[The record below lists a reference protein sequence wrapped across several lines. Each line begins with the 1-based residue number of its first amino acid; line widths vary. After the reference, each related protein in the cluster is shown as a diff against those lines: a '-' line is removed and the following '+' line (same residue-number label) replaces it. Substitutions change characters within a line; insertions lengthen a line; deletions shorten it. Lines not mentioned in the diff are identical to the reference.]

1 MESNSV
7 FFSENGLTS
16 TSANHVANL
25 AKEYVQNIEKDLS
38 NTSFI
43 TTSVTLI
50 DCNSKVTTS
59 IGKDATFLELVETK
73 LNKISEAKSLIA
85 WLREAL
91 KAKENL
97 QAELTRLSLEDWV
110 KMEKNETIPEVH
122 PMRGRYMTID
132 NYYASL
138 NIKDRNRYYMLETKA
153 AVYGK
158 YIHPSGAFSKA
169 REELT
174 DKLNRPH
181 EVKEDGRDTIIYN
194 YKPSVEQSKVEDLF
208 FKLQK
213 DYRQV
218 QAELNGMKH
227 ECELALTANRISID
241 NKFKEELEKYNQV
254 ITNYTA
260 EYDVWTK
267 KKSQEYASLKIA
279 IPDNLKSIYNEVNSL

>member
-1 MESNSV
+1 MESNNV

-43 TTSVTLI
+43 NISVSII
-50 DCNSKVTTS
+50 DSNNDVTIS
-59 IGKDATFLELVETK
+59 IGKDATFLELIENK
-73 LNKISEAKSLIA
+73 LNKISAAKSLIA

-91 KAKENL
+91 KAKEKL
-97 QAELTRLSLEDWV
+97 QQELNQLSLYDWI
-110 KMEKNETIPEVH
+110 KTEKNETVPVYPE
-122 PMRGRYMTID
+122 RDDYMTED
-132 NYYASL
+132 DYYASL
-138 NIKDRNRYYMLETKA
+138 NIKDRNRYYMLETQA
-153 AVYGK
+153 AIYGK

-169 REELT
+169 REELS
-174 DKLNRPH
+174 DKLNKPH

-194 YKPSVEQSKVEDLF
+194 YNPSVEQSKVEDLF

-218 QAELNGMKH
+218 QAQLNGMKH
-227 ECELALTANRISID
+227 ECELALSENRISID
-241 NKFKEELEKYNQV
+241 NAYKEELEKYNQTINKYNV
-254 ITNYTA
+254 
-260 EYDVWTK
+260 EYNLWTK

>member
-1 MESNSV
+1 MF

-43 TTSVTLI
+43 NISVSII
-50 DCNSKVTTS
+50 DSNNDVTIS
-59 IGKDATFLELVETK
+59 IGKDATFLELIENK
-73 LNKISEAKSLIA
+73 LNKISAAKSLIA

-91 KAKENL
+91 KAKEKL
-97 QAELTRLSLEDWV
+97 QQELNQLSLYDWI
-110 KMEKNETIPEVH
+110 KTEKNETVPVYPE
-122 PMRGRYMTID
+122 RDDYMTED
-132 NYYASL
+132 DYYASL
-138 NIKDRNRYYMLETKA
+138 NIKDRNRYYMLETQA
-153 AVYGK
+153 AIYGK

-169 REELT
+169 REELS
-174 DKLNRPH
+174 DKLNKPH

-194 YKPSVEQSKVEDLF
+194 YNPSVEQSKVEDLF

-218 QAELNGMKH
+218 QAQLNGMKH
-227 ECELALTANRISID
+227 ECELALSENRISID
-241 NKFKEELEKYNQV
+241 NAYKEELEKYNQTINKYNV
-254 ITNYTA
+254 
-260 EYDVWTK
+260 EYNLWTK

>member
-1 MESNSV
+1 MESNNV
-7 FFSENGLTS
+7 FFTENGLTS

-43 TTSVTLI
+43 NTSVSII
-50 DCNSKVTTS
+50 DSNNDVTIS
-59 IGKDATFLELVETK
+59 IGKDATFLELIENK
-73 LNKISEAKSLIA
+73 LNKISAAKSLIA

-91 KAKENL
+91 KAKEKL
-97 QAELTRLSLEDWV
+97 QQELNQLSLYDWI
-110 KMEKNETIPEVH
+110 KTEKNETVPVYPE
-122 PMRGRYMTID
+122 RDDYITED
-132 NYYASL
+132 DYYASL
-138 NIKDRNRYYMLETKA
+138 NIKDRNRYYMLETQA

-169 REELT
+169 REELS
-174 DKLNRPH
+174 DKLNKPH

-194 YKPSVEQSKVEDLF
+194 YNPSVEQSKVEDLF

-218 QAELNGMKH
+218 QAQLNGMKH
-227 ECELALTANRISID
+227 ECELALSENRISID
-241 NKFKEELEKYNQV
+241 NAYKEELEKYNQTINKYNV
-254 ITNYTA
+254 
-260 EYDVWTK
+260 EYNLWTK

>member
-1 MESNSV
+1 MESNNV
-7 FFSENGLTS
+7 FFTENGLTS

-43 TTSVTLI
+43 NTSVSII
-50 DCNSKVTTS
+50 DSNNDVTIS
-59 IGKDATFLELVETK
+59 IGKDATFLELIENK
-73 LNKISEAKSLIA
+73 LNKISAAKSLIA

-91 KAKENL
+91 KAKEKL
-97 QAELTRLSLEDWV
+97 QQELNQLSLYDWI
-110 KMEKNETIPEVH
+110 KTEKNETVPVYPE
-122 PMRGRYMTID
+122 RYDYMTED
-132 NYYASL
+132 DYYASL
-138 NIKDRNRYYMLETKA
+138 NIKDRNRYYMLETQA

-169 REELT
+169 REELS
-174 DKLNRPH
+174 DKLNKPH

-194 YKPSVEQSKVEDLF
+194 YNPSVEQSKVEDLF

-218 QAELNGMKH
+218 QAQLNGMKH
-227 ECELALTANRISID
+227 ECELALSENRISID
-241 NKFKEELEKYNQV
+241 NAYKEELEKYNQTINKYNV
-254 ITNYTA
+254 
-260 EYDVWTK
+260 EYNLWTK

>member
-1 MESNSV
+1 MESNNV

-43 TTSVTLI
+43 NTSVSII
-50 DCNSKVTTS
+50 DSNNDVTIS
-59 IGKDATFLELVETK
+59 IGKDATFLELIENK
-73 LNKISEAKSLIA
+73 LNKISAAKSLIA

-91 KAKENL
+91 KAKEKL
-97 QAELTRLSLEDWV
+97 QQELNQLSLYDWI
-110 KMEKNETIPEVH
+110 KTEKNETVPVYPE
-122 PMRGRYMTID
+122 RDDYMTED
-132 NYYASL
+132 DYYASL
-138 NIKDRNRYYMLETKA
+138 NIKDRNRYYMLETQA

-169 REELT
+169 REELS
-174 DKLNRPH
+174 DKLNKPH

-194 YKPSVEQSKVEDLF
+194 YNPSVEQSKVEDLF

-218 QAELNGMKH
+218 QAQLNGMKH
-227 ECELALTANRISID
+227 ECELALSENRISID
-241 NKFKEELEKYNQV
+241 NAYKEELEKYNQTINKYNV
-254 ITNYTA
+254 
-260 EYDVWTK
+260 EYNLWTK
-267 KKSQEYASLKIA
+267 MKSQEYASLKIA

>member
-25 AKEYVQNIEKDLS
+25 AKEYVQNLEKDLD

-43 TTSVTLI
+43 NTSVTLI
-50 DCNSKVTTS
+50 DSNNNVTTS
-59 IGKDATFLELVETK
+59 IGKDDTFLELVETK

-85 WLREAL
+85 WLREAI

-97 QAELTRLSLEDWV
+97 QTVLKKLSISEWV
-110 KMEKNETIPEVH
+110 KLEKNETLPEY
-122 PMRGRYMTID
+122 PERGNYMTED
-132 NYYASL
+132 DYYASL
-138 NIKDRNRYYMLETKA
+138 NIKDRNRYYMLETQA

-174 DKLNRPH
+174 DKLNKPH

-194 YKPSVEQSKVEDLF
+194 YNPSVEQSKVEDLF

-218 QAELNGMKH
+218 QAQLNGMKH
-227 ECELALTANRISID
+227 ECELALSENHISMD
-241 NKFKEELEKYNQV
+241 NVYKEKLNKYSQV
-254 ITNYTA
+254 INAYTA
-260 EYDVWTK
+260 EYNVWTK

>member
-1 MESNSV
+1 MESNNV
-7 FFSENGLTS
+7 FFTENGLTS

-43 TTSVTLI
+43 NTSVSII
-50 DCNSKVTTS
+50 DSNNDVTIS
-59 IGKDATFLELVETK
+59 IGKDATFLELIENK
-73 LNKISEAKSLIA
+73 LNKISAAKSLIA

-91 KAKENL
+91 KAKEKL
-97 QAELTRLSLEDWV
+97 QQELNQLSLYDWI
-110 KMEKNETIPEVH
+110 KTEKNETVPVYPE
-122 PMRGRYMTID
+122 RDDYMTED
-132 NYYASL
+132 DYYASL
-138 NIKDRNRYYMLETKA
+138 NIKDRNRYYMLETQA

-169 REELT
+169 REELS
-174 DKLNRPH
+174 DKLNKPH

-194 YKPSVEQSKVEDLF
+194 YNPSVEQSKVEDLF

-218 QAELNGMKH
+218 QAQLNGMKH
-227 ECELALTANRISID
+227 ECELALSENRISID
-241 NKFKEELEKYNQV
+241 NAYKEELEKYNQTINKYNV
-254 ITNYTA
+254 
-260 EYDVWTK
+260 EYNLWTK

>member
-7 FFSENGLTS
+7 FFSDNGLTS

-25 AKEYVQNIEKDLS
+25 AKEYIQNIEKDLN
-38 NTSFI
+38 NTSFVN
-43 TTSVTLI
+43 TSVTLI
-50 DCNSKVTTS
+50 DSNNNVKIS

-73 LNKISEAKSLIA
+73 LNKISDAKSLIA

-97 QAELTRLSLEDWV
+97 QAELNRLSLADWV
-110 KMEKNETIPEVH
+110 KMEKNETLPEY
-122 PMRGRYMTID
+122 PERDNYMTED
-132 NYYASL
+132 DYYASL
-138 NIKDRNRYYMLETKA
+138 NIKDRNRYYMLETQA

-169 REELT
+169 REELS

-194 YKPSVEQSKVEDLF
+194 YNPSVEQSKVEDLF

-213 DYRQV
+213 DHRQV
-218 QAELNGMKH
+218 QAQLNGMKH
-227 ECELALTANRISID
+227 ECELALSANRISID
-241 NKFKEELEKYNQV
+241 NKYKEELEKYSQV
-254 ITNYTA
+254 QTKYMSEFNLWI
-260 EYDVWTK
+260 K
-267 KKSQEYASLKIA
+267 KKAQEYASLKIA

>member
-1 MESNSV
+1 MESNNV

-43 TTSVTLI
+43 NTSVSII
-50 DCNSKVTTS
+50 DSNNDVTIS
-59 IGKDATFLELVETK
+59 IGKDATFLELIENK
-73 LNKISEAKSLIA
+73 LNKISAAKSLIA

-91 KAKENL
+91 KAKEKL
-97 QAELTRLSLEDWV
+97 QQELNQLSHYDWINT
-110 KMEKNETIPEVH
+110 EKNETVPVYPE
-122 PMRGRYMTID
+122 RDDYMTED
-132 NYYASL
+132 DYYASL
-138 NIKDRNRYYMLETKA
+138 NIKDRNRYYMLETQA

-169 REELT
+169 REELS
-174 DKLNRPH
+174 DKLNKPH

-194 YKPSVEQSKVEDLF
+194 YNPSVEQSKVEDLF

-218 QAELNGMKH
+218 QAQLNGMRH
-227 ECELALTANRISID
+227 ECELALSENRISID
-241 NKFKEELEKYNQV
+241 NAYKEELEKYNQTINKYNV
-254 ITNYTA
+254 
-260 EYDVWTK
+260 EYNLWTK

>member
-7 FFSENGLTS
+7 FFSDNGLTS

-25 AKEYVQNIEKDLS
+25 AKEYVQNIEKDLN
-38 NTSFI
+38 NTSFVN
-43 TTSVTLI
+43 TSVTLI
-50 DCNSKVTTS
+50 DSNNNVKIS
-59 IGKDATFLELVETK
+59 IGKDATFLELIETK

-91 KAKENL
+91 KAKENI
-97 QAELTRLSLEDWV
+97 QAELNRLSLVDWV
-110 KMEKNETIPEVH
+110 KMEKNETLPEYPERDH
-122 PMRGRYMTID
+122 YMMED
-132 NYYASL
+132 DYYASL
-138 NIKDRNRYYMLETKA
+138 NIKDRNRYYMLETQA

-169 REELT
+169 REELS
-174 DKLNRPH
+174 DRLNKPH
-181 EVKEDGRDTIIYN
+181 DVKEEGRDTIIYN
-194 YKPSVEQSKVEDLF
+194 YNPSVEQSKVEDLF

-218 QAELNGMKH
+218 QAQLNGMKH
-227 ECELALTANRISID
+227 ECELALSENRISMD
-241 NKFKEELEKYNQV
+241 NAYKEKLNKYSQV
-254 ITNYTA
+254 INAYTA
-260 EYDVWTK
+260 EYNVWTK

>member
-7 FFSENGLTS
+7 FFSVNGLTS

-25 AKEYVQNIEKDLS
+25 AKEYVQNLEKDLD

-43 TTSVTLI
+43 NTSVTLI
-50 DCNSKVTTS
+50 DSNNNVTTS
-59 IGKDATFLELVETK
+59 IGKDDTFLELVETK

-91 KAKENL
+91 KAKEKL
-97 QAELTRLSLEDWV
+97 QAELNKLTTSEWV
-110 KMEKNETIPEVH
+110 KMEKNEVYPTFPE
-122 PMRGRYMTID
+122 RDNYMTPD
-132 NYYASL
+132 DYYASL
-138 NIKDRNRYYMLETKA
+138 NIKERNRYYMLETQA

-158 YIHPSGAFSKA
+158 YIHPSGAFAKA
-169 REELT
+169 REELS

-194 YKPSVEQSKVEDLF
+194 YNPSVEQSKVEDLF

-218 QAELNGMKH
+218 QAQLNGMKH
-227 ECELALTANRISID
+227 ECELTLSENRISID
-241 NKFKEELEKYNQV
+241 NKYKEELAKYNQA
-254 ITNYTA
+254 ITNYNA
-260 EYDVWTK
+260 EYNIWMK

>member
-7 FFSENGLTS
+7 FFSDNGLTS

-25 AKEYVQNIEKDLS
+25 AKEYVQNIEKDLN
-38 NTSFI
+38 NTSFVN
-43 TTSVTLI
+43 TSVTLI
-50 DCNSKVTTS
+50 DSNNNVKIS

-73 LNKISEAKSLIA
+73 LNKISDAKSLIA

-97 QAELTRLSLEDWV
+97 QAELNRLSLADWV
-110 KMEKNETIPEVH
+110 KMEKNETLPEY
-122 PMRGRYMTID
+122 PERDNYMTED
-132 NYYASL
+132 DYYASL
-138 NIKDRNRYYMLETKA
+138 NIKDRNRYYMLETQA

-169 REELT
+169 REELS

-194 YKPSVEQSKVEDLF
+194 YNPSVEQSKVEDLF

-213 DYRQV
+213 DHRLV
-218 QAELNGMKH
+218 QAQLNGMKH
-227 ECELALTANRISID
+227 ECELALSANRISID
-241 NKFKEELEKYNQV
+241 NKYKEELEKYSQV
-254 ITNYTA
+254 QTKYMSEFNLWI
-260 EYDVWTK
+260 K
-267 KKSQEYASLKIA
+267 KKAQEYASLKIA

>member
-25 AKEYVQNIEKDLS
+25 AKEYVQNIEKDLN
-38 NTSFI
+38 NTSFVN
-43 TTSVTLI
+43 TSVTLI
-50 DCNSKVTTS
+50 DSNNNVKIS

-73 LNKISEAKSLIA
+73 LNKISDAKSLIA

-97 QAELTRLSLEDWV
+97 QAELNRLSLADWV
-110 KMEKNETIPEVH
+110 KMEKNETLPEY
-122 PMRGRYMTID
+122 PERDNYMTED
-132 NYYASL
+132 DYYASL
-138 NIKDRNRYYMLETKA
+138 NIKDRNRYYMLETQA

-169 REELT
+169 REELS

-194 YKPSVEQSKVEDLF
+194 YNPSVEQSKVEDLF

-213 DYRQV
+213 DHRQV
-218 QAELNGMKH
+218 QAQLNGMKH
-227 ECELALTANRISID
+227 ECELALSANRISID
-241 NKFKEELEKYNQV
+241 NKYKEELEKYSQV
-254 ITNYTA
+254 QTKYMSEFNLWI
-260 EYDVWTK
+260 K
-267 KKSQEYASLKIA
+267 KKAQEYASLKIA

>member
-7 FFSENGLTS
+7 FFSDNGLTS

-25 AKEYVQNIEKDLS
+25 AKEYVQNIEKDLN
-38 NTSFI
+38 NTSFVN
-43 TTSVTLI
+43 TSVTLI
-50 DCNSKVTTS
+50 DSNNNVKIS

-73 LNKISEAKSLIA
+73 LNKISDAKSLIA

-97 QAELTRLSLEDWV
+97 QAELNRLSLADWV
-110 KMEKNETIPEVH
+110 KMEKNETLPEYPERDV
-122 PMRGRYMTID
+122 YMTQD
-132 NYYASL
+132 DYYASL
-138 NIKDRNRYYMLETKA
+138 NIKDRNRYYMLETQA

-169 REELT
+169 REELS
-174 DKLNRPH
+174 DKLNKPH

-194 YKPSVEQSKVEDLF
+194 YNPSVEQSKVEDLF

-213 DYRQV
+213 DHRQV
-218 QAELNGMKH
+218 QAQLNGMKH
-227 ECELALTANRISID
+227 ECELALSANRISID
-241 NKFKEELEKYNQV
+241 NKYKEELEKYTQV
-254 ITNYTA
+254 QTKYMSEFNLWI
-260 EYDVWTK
+260 K
-267 KKSQEYASLKIA
+267 KKAQEYASLKIA

>member
-1 MESNSV
+1 MKSNSV

-43 TTSVTLI
+43 NTSVTLI
-50 DCNSKVTTS
+50 DSNNNVTTS
-59 IGKDATFLELVETK
+59 IGKDATFLEFVETK

-97 QAELTRLSLEDWV
+97 QAELNKLTTSEWV
-110 KMEKNETIPEVH
+110 KMEKNEVYPTFPE
-122 PMRGRYMTID
+122 RDNYMTQD
-132 NYYASL
+132 DYYASL
-138 NIKDRNRYYMLETKA
+138 NIKDRNRYYMLETQA

-169 REELT
+169 REELS
-174 DKLNRPH
+174 DKLNKPH

-194 YKPSVEQSKVEDLF
+194 YNPSVEQSKVEDLF

-218 QAELNGMKH
+218 QAQLNGMKH
-227 ECELALTANRISID
+227 ECELALSESCISID
-241 NKFKEELEKYNQV
+241 NKFKEEFEKYNQT
-254 ITNYTA
+254 IINYNA
-260 EYDVWTK
+260 EYNLWVK

>member
-1 MESNSV
+1 MESNNV

-43 TTSVTLI
+43 NTSVSII
-50 DCNSKVTTS
+50 DSNNDVTIS
-59 IGKDATFLELVETK
+59 IGKDATFLELIENK
-73 LNKISEAKSLIA
+73 LNKISAAKSLIA

-91 KAKENL
+91 KAKEKL
-97 QAELTRLSLEDWV
+97 QQELNQLSLYDWI
-110 KMEKNETIPEVH
+110 KTEKNETVPVH
-122 PMRGRYMTID
+122 PERDDYMTED
-132 NYYASL
+132 DYYASL
-138 NIKDRNRYYMLETKA
+138 NIKDRNRYYMLETQA

-169 REELT
+169 REELS
-174 DKLNRPH
+174 DKLNKPH

-194 YKPSVEQSKVEDLF
+194 YNPSVEQSKVEDLF

-218 QAELNGMKH
+218 QAQLNGMKH
-227 ECELALTANRISID
+227 ECELALTENRISID
-241 NKFKEELEKYNQV
+241 NAYKEELEKYNQNINKYNV
-254 ITNYTA
+254 
-260 EYDVWTK
+260 EYNLWTK

>member
-1 MESNSV
+1 
-7 FFSENGLTS
+7 LTS

-43 TTSVTLI
+43 NTSVSII
-50 DCNSKVTTS
+50 DSNNDVTIS
-59 IGKDATFLELVETK
+59 IGKDATFLELIENK
-73 LNKISEAKSLIA
+73 LNKISVAKSLIA

-91 KAKENL
+91 KAKEKL
-97 QAELTRLSLEDWV
+97 QQELNQLSLYDWI
-110 KMEKNETIPEVH
+110 KTEKNETVPVYPE
-122 PMRGRYMTID
+122 RDDYMTED
-132 NYYASL
+132 DYYASL
-138 NIKDRNRYYMLETKA
+138 NIKDRNRYYMLETQA

-169 REELT
+169 REELS
-174 DKLNRPH
+174 DKLNKPH

-194 YKPSVEQSKVEDLF
+194 YNPSVEQSKVEDLF

-218 QAELNGMKH
+218 QAQLNGMKH
-227 ECELALTANRISID
+227 ECELALSENRISID
-241 NKFKEELEKYNQV
+241 NAYKEELEKYNQTINKYNV
-254 ITNYTA
+254 
-260 EYDVWTK
+260 EYNLWTK

>member
-7 FFSENGLTS
+7 FFSDNGLTS

-43 TTSVTLI
+43 NTSVTLI
-50 DCNSKVTTS
+50 DSNNNVTTS
-59 IGKDATFLELVETK
+59 IGKDAKFLEFVETK

-97 QAELTRLSLEDWV
+97 QAELNRISLADWV
-110 KMEKNETIPEVH
+110 KMEKNETLPEY
-122 PMRGRYMTID
+122 PERDNYMTQD
-132 NYYASL
+132 DYYASL
-138 NIKDRNRYYMLETKA
+138 NIKDRNSYYMLETQA

-169 REELT
+169 REELS

-194 YKPSVEQSKVEDLF
+194 YNPSVEQSKVEDLF

-218 QAELNGMKH
+218 QAQLNGMKH
-227 ECELALTANRISID
+227 ECELALSENRISID
-241 NKFKEELEKYNQV
+241 NKYKEELEKYSQANNKY
-254 ITNYTA
+254 IA
-260 EYDVWTK
+260 EYNLWVK

>member
-1 MESNSV
+1 MESNNV

-43 TTSVTLI
+43 NTSVSII
-50 DCNSKVTTS
+50 DSNNDVTIS
-59 IGKDATFLELVETK
+59 IGKDATFLELIENK
-73 LNKISEAKSLIA
+73 LNKISAAKSLIA

-91 KAKENL
+91 KAKEKL
-97 QAELTRLSLEDWV
+97 QQELNQLSLYDWI
-110 KMEKNETIPEVH
+110 KTEKNETVPVYPE
-122 PMRGRYMTID
+122 RDDYMTED
-132 NYYASL
+132 DYYASL
-138 NIKDRNRYYMLETKA
+138 NIKDRNRYYMLETQA

-169 REELT
+169 REELS
-174 DKLNRPH
+174 DKLNKPH

-194 YKPSVEQSKVEDLF
+194 YNPSVEQSKVEDLF

-218 QAELNGMKH
+218 QAQLNGMKH
-227 ECELALTANRISID
+227 ECELALSENRISID
-241 NKFKEELEKYNQV
+241 NVYKEELEKYNQTINKYNV
-254 ITNYTA
+254 
-260 EYDVWTK
+260 EYNLWTK
-267 KKSQEYASLKIA
+267 KKSPEYASLKIA

>member
-1 MESNSV
+1 MESNNV

-43 TTSVTLI
+43 NTSVSII
-50 DCNSKVTTS
+50 DSNIDVTIS
-59 IGKDATFLELVETK
+59 IGKDATFLELIENK
-73 LNKISEAKSLIA
+73 LNKISAAKSLIA

-91 KAKENL
+91 KAKEKL
-97 QAELTRLSLEDWV
+97 QQELNQLSLYDWI
-110 KMEKNETIPEVH
+110 KTEKNETVPVYPE
-122 PMRGRYMTID
+122 RDDYMTED
-132 NYYASL
+132 DYYASL
-138 NIKDRNRYYMLETKA
+138 NIKDRNRYYMLETQA

-169 REELT
+169 REELS
-174 DKLNRPH
+174 DKLNKPH

-194 YKPSVEQSKVEDLF
+194 YNSSVEQSKVEDLF

-218 QAELNGMKH
+218 QAQLNGMKH
-227 ECELALTANRISID
+227 ECELALSENRISID
-241 NKFKEELEKYNQV
+241 NAYKEELEKYNQTINKYNV
-254 ITNYTA
+254 
-260 EYDVWTK
+260 EYNLWTK

>member
-1 MESNSV
+1 MF

-43 TTSVTLI
+43 NTSVFII
-50 DCNSKVTTS
+50 DSNNDVIIS
-59 IGKDATFLELVETK
+59 IGKDATFLELIENK
-73 LNKISEAKSLIA
+73 LNKISAAKSLIA

-91 KAKENL
+91 KAKDKL
-97 QAELTRLSLEDWV
+97 QQELNQLSLYDWI
-110 KMEKNETIPEVH
+110 KTEKNETVPVH
-122 PMRGRYMTID
+122 PERDDYMAED
-132 NYYASL
+132 DYYASL
-138 NIKDRNRYYMLETKA
+138 NIKDRNRYYMLETQA

-169 REELT
+169 REELS
-174 DKLNRPH
+174 DKLNKPH

-194 YKPSVEQSKVEDLF
+194 YNPSVEQSKVEDLF

-218 QAELNGMKH
+218 QAQLNGMKH
-227 ECELALTANRISID
+227 ECELALSENRISID
-241 NKFKEELEKYNQV
+241 NAYKEELEKYNQTINKYNV
-254 ITNYTA
+254 
-260 EYDVWTK
+260 EYNLWTK

>member
-25 AKEYVQNIEKDLS
+25 AKEYVQNIEKDLD

-43 TTSVTLI
+43 NTSVTLI
-50 DCNSKVTTS
+50 DSNNDVTTS

-97 QAELTRLSLEDWV
+97 QAELNRLSISDWV
-110 KMEKNETIPEVH
+110 EKEKNEKFPDH
-122 PMRGRYMTID
+122 PLRETYMTQD
-132 NYYASL
+132 DYYASL
-138 NIKDRNRYYMLETKA
+138 NIKERNRYYMLETQA

-194 YKPSVEQSKVEDLF
+194 YNPSVEQSKVEDLF

-218 QAELNGMKH
+218 QAQLNGMKH
-227 ECELALTANRISID
+227 ECELALSKNHISID
-241 NKFKEELEKYNQV
+241 NVYKEELEKYNQV

-260 EYDVWTK
+260 EYNIWTK
-267 KKSQEYASLKIA
+267 MKSQEYASLKIV

>member
-43 TTSVTLI
+43 NTSVTLI
-50 DCNSKVTTS
+50 DSNNNVTTS
-59 IGKDATFLELVETK
+59 IGKDAAFLELVETK
-73 LNKISEAKSLIA
+73 LNKISDAKSLIA

-97 QAELTRLSLEDWV
+97 QAELNKLTTSEWV
-110 KMEKNETIPEVH
+110 KMEKNEVYPTFPECDN
-122 PMRGRYMTID
+122 YMTPD
-132 NYYASL
+132 DYYASL
-138 NIKDRNRYYMLETKA
+138 NIKDRNRYYMLETQA

-169 REELT
+169 REELS

-194 YKPSVEQSKVEDLF
+194 YNPSVEQSKVEDLF

-218 QAELNGMKH
+218 QAQLNGMKH
-227 ECELALTANRISID
+227 ECELALSENRISID
-241 NKFKEELEKYNQV
+241 NKYKEELAKYNQT
-254 ITNYTA
+254 ITNYNA
-260 EYDVWTK
+260 EYNIWMK

-279 IPDNLKSIYNEVNSL
+279 IPDNLKSIYNEVNLL

>member
-7 FFSENGLTS
+7 FFSDNGLTS

-43 TTSVTLI
+43 NTSVTLI
-50 DCNSKVTTS
+50 DSNNNVKIS
-59 IGKDATFLELVETK
+59 IGKDTTFLELVETK

-91 KAKENL
+91 KAKENIH
-97 QAELTRLSLEDWV
+97 AELNRLSLADWV
-110 KMEKNETIPEVH
+110 KMEKNETLPEY
-122 PMRGRYMTID
+122 PERDNYMTED
-132 NYYASL
+132 DYYASL
-138 NIKDRNRYYMLETKA
+138 NIKDRNRYYMLETQA

-169 REELT
+169 REELS

-194 YKPSVEQSKVEDLF
+194 YNPSVEQSKVEDLF

-213 DYRQV
+213 DHRQV
-218 QAELNGMKH
+218 QAQLNGMKH
-227 ECELALTANRISID
+227 ECELALSANRISID
-241 NKFKEELEKYNQV
+241 NKYKEELEKYSQV
-254 ITNYTA
+254 QTKYITEFNL
-260 EYDVWTK
+260 WIK
-267 KKSQEYASLKIA
+267 KKAQEYASLKIA

>member
-7 FFSENGLTS
+7 FFSDNGLTS

-25 AKEYVQNIEKDLS
+25 AKEYVQNIEKDLN
-38 NTSFI
+38 NTSFVN
-43 TTSVTLI
+43 TSVTLI
-50 DCNSKVTTS
+50 DSNNNVKIS
-59 IGKDATFLELVETK
+59 IGKDTTFLELVETK
-73 LNKISEAKSLIA
+73 LNKISDAKSLIA

-97 QAELTRLSLEDWV
+97 QAELNRLSLADWV
-110 KMEKNETIPEVH
+110 KMEKNETLPEY
-122 PMRGRYMTID
+122 PERDNYMTED
-132 NYYASL
+132 DYYASL
-138 NIKDRNRYYMLETKA
+138 NIKDRNRYYMLETQA

-169 REELT
+169 REELS

-194 YKPSVEQSKVEDLF
+194 YNPSVEQSKVEDLF

-213 DYRQV
+213 DHRQV
-218 QAELNGMKH
+218 QAQLNGMKH
-227 ECELALTANRISID
+227 ECELALSANRISID
-241 NKFKEELEKYNQV
+241 NKYKEELEKYSQV
-254 ITNYTA
+254 QTKYMSEFNLWI
-260 EYDVWTK
+260 K
-267 KKSQEYASLKIA
+267 KKAQEYASLKIA

>member
-1 MESNSV
+1 MESNNV

-43 TTSVTLI
+43 NTSVSII
-50 DCNSKVTTS
+50 DSNNDVTIS
-59 IGKDATFLELVETK
+59 IGKDATFLELIENK
-73 LNKISEAKSLIA
+73 LNKISAAKSLIA

-91 KAKENL
+91 KAKEKL
-97 QAELTRLSLEDWV
+97 QQELNQLSLYDWI
-110 KMEKNETIPEVH
+110 KTEKNETVPVYPE
-122 PMRGRYMTID
+122 RDDYMTED
-132 NYYASL
+132 DYYASL
-138 NIKDRNRYYMLETKA
+138 NIKDRNRYYMLETQA

-169 REELT
+169 REELS
-174 DKLNRPH
+174 DKLNKPH

-194 YKPSVEQSKVEDLF
+194 YNPSVEQSKVEDLF

-218 QAELNGMKH
+218 QAQLNGMKH
-227 ECELALTANRISID
+227 ECELALSENRISID
-241 NKFKEELEKYNQV
+241 NAYKEELEKYNQTINKYNV
-254 ITNYTA
+254 
-260 EYDVWTK
+260 EYNLWTK

>member
-1 MESNSV
+1 MESNTV
-7 FFSENGLTS
+7 FFSDNGLTS

-25 AKEYVQNIEKDLS
+25 AKEYVQNIEKDLN
-38 NTSFI
+38 NTSFVN
-43 TTSVTLI
+43 TSVTLI
-50 DCNSKVTTS
+50 DSNNNVKIS

-73 LNKISEAKSLIA
+73 LNKISDAKSLIA

-97 QAELTRLSLEDWV
+97 QAELNRLSLADWV
-110 KMEKNETIPEVH
+110 KMEKNETLPEY
-122 PMRGRYMTID
+122 PERDNYMTED
-132 NYYASL
+132 DYYASL
-138 NIKDRNRYYMLETKA
+138 NIKDRNRYYMLETQA

-169 REELT
+169 REELS

-194 YKPSVEQSKVEDLF
+194 YNPSVEQSKVEDLF

-213 DYRQV
+213 DHRQV
-218 QAELNGMKH
+218 QAQLNGMKH
-227 ECELALTANRISID
+227 ECELALSANRISID
-241 NKFKEELEKYNQV
+241 NKYKEELEKYSQV
-254 ITNYTA
+254 QTKYMSEFNLWI
-260 EYDVWTK
+260 K
-267 KKSQEYASLKIA
+267 KKAQEYASLKIA

>member
-7 FFSENGLTS
+7 FFSDNGLTS

-43 TTSVTLI
+43 NTSVTLI
-50 DCNSKVTTS
+50 DSNNNVKIS
-59 IGKDATFLELVETK
+59 IGKDATFLELIETK
-73 LNKISEAKSLIA
+73 LNKISDAKSLIA

-97 QAELTRLSLEDWV
+97 QAELNRLSLADWV
-110 KMEKNETIPEVH
+110 KMEKNETLPEY
-122 PMRGRYMTID
+122 PERDNYMTED
-132 NYYASL
+132 DYYASL
-138 NIKDRNRYYMLETKA
+138 NIKDRNRYYMLETQA

-169 REELT
+169 REELS

-194 YKPSVEQSKVEDLF
+194 YNPSVEQSKVEDLF

-213 DYRQV
+213 DHRQV
-218 QAELNGMKH
+218 QAQLNGMKH
-227 ECELALTANRISID
+227 ECELALSANRISID
-241 NKFKEELEKYNQV
+241 NKYKEELEKYSQV
-254 ITNYTA
+254 QTKYMSEFNLWI
-260 EYDVWTK
+260 K
-267 KKSQEYASLKIA
+267 KKAQEYASLKIA

>member
-43 TTSVTLI
+43 NTSVTLI
-50 DCNSKVTTS
+50 DSNNNVTTS

-97 QAELTRLSLEDWV
+97 QAELNKLATSEWV
-110 KMEKNETIPEVH
+110 KMEKNEVYPTFPERD
-122 PMRGRYMTID
+122 MYMTED
-132 NYYASL
+132 DYYASL
-138 NIKDRNRYYMLETKA
+138 NIKDRNRYYMLETQA

-169 REELT
+169 REELS

-194 YKPSVEQSKVEDLF
+194 YTPSVEQSKVEDLF

-218 QAELNGMKH
+218 QAQLNGMKH
-227 ECELALTANRISID
+227 ECELALSENRISID
-241 NKFKEELEKYNQV
+241 NKYKEELAKYNQT
-254 ITNYTA
+254 ITNYNA
-260 EYDVWTK
+260 EYNIWMK

>member
-7 FFSENGLTS
+7 FFTENGLTS

-43 TTSVTLI
+43 NTSVTLI
-50 DCNSKVTTS
+50 DSNNNVKIS

-85 WLREAL
+85 WLREAI

-97 QAELTRLSLEDWV
+97 QAELNRISLADWV
-110 KMEKNETIPEVH
+110 KMEKNETLPEY
-122 PMRGRYMTID
+122 PERGHYMTQD
-132 NYYASL
+132 DYYASL
-138 NIKDRNRYYMLETKA
+138 NIKDRNRYYMLETQA

-158 YIHPSGAFSKA
+158 YIHPSRAFSKA

-181 EVKEDGRDTIIYN
+181 GVKEDGRDTIIYN
-194 YKPSVEQSKVEDLF
+194 YNPSVEQSKVEDLF

-218 QAELNGMKH
+218 QAQLNGMKH
-227 ECELALTANRISID
+227 ECELALSENHISID
-241 NKFKEELEKYNQV
+241 NAYKEELEKYNQV
-254 ITNYTA
+254 ITNYNA
-260 EYDVWTK
+260 EYNIWVKT
-267 KKSQEYASLKIA
+267 KSQEYASLKIA

>member
-1 MESNSV
+1 MESNNV

-43 TTSVTLI
+43 NTSVSII
-50 DCNSKVTTS
+50 DSNNDVTIS
-59 IGKDATFLELVETK
+59 IGKDATFLELIENK
-73 LNKISEAKSLIA
+73 LNKISAAKSLIA

-91 KAKENL
+91 KAKDKL
-97 QAELTRLSLEDWV
+97 QQELNQLSLYDWI
-110 KMEKNETIPEVH
+110 KTEKNETVPVH
-122 PMRGRYMTID
+122 PERDDYMTED
-132 NYYASL
+132 DYYASL
-138 NIKDRNRYYMLETKA
+138 NIKDRNRYYMLETQA

-169 REELT
+169 REELS
-174 DKLNRPH
+174 DKLNKPH

-194 YKPSVEQSKVEDLF
+194 YNPSVEQSKVEDLF

-218 QAELNGMKH
+218 QAQLNGMKH
-227 ECELALTANRISID
+227 ECELALSENRISID
-241 NKFKEELEKYNQV
+241 NAYKEELEKYNQTINKYNV
-254 ITNYTA
+254 
-260 EYDVWTK
+260 EYNLWTK

>member
-7 FFSENGLTS
+7 FFAENGLTS

-43 TTSVTLI
+43 NTSVTLI
-50 DCNSKVTTS
+50 DSNNNVKIS
-59 IGKDATFLELVETK
+59 IGKDATFLALVETK

-85 WLREAL
+85 WLREAI

-97 QAELTRLSLEDWV
+97 QGKLNRLSLADWV
-110 KMEKNETIPEVH
+110 KMEKNETLPENPV
-122 PMRGRYMTID
+122 RNNYMTQD
-132 NYYASL
+132 DYYASL
-138 NIKDRNRYYMLETKA
+138 NIKDRNRYYMLETQA

-194 YKPSVEQSKVEDLF
+194 YNPSVEQSKVEDLF

-218 QAELNGMKH
+218 QAQLNGMKH
-227 ECELALTANRISID
+227 ECELALSENRISID
-241 NKFKEELEKYNQV
+241 NKYKDELEKYNQAYNKY
-254 ITNYTA
+254 IA
-260 EYDVWTK
+260 EYDLWIK

>member
-38 NTSFI
+38 NTSFVN
-43 TTSVTLI
+43 TSVTLI
-50 DCNSKVTTS
+50 DSNNNVTTS

-97 QAELTRLSLEDWV
+97 QAELNKLTTSEWV
-110 KMEKNETIPEVH
+110 KMEKNEVYPTFPE
-122 PMRGRYMTID
+122 RDNYMTQD
-132 NYYASL
+132 DYYASL
-138 NIKDRNRYYMLETKA
+138 NIKERNRYYMLETQA

-169 REELT
+169 REELS

-194 YKPSVEQSKVEDLF
+194 YNPSVEQSKVEDLF

-213 DYRQV
+213 DHRQV
-218 QAELNGMKH
+218 QAQLNGMKH
-227 ECELALTANRISID
+227 ECELALSENCISID
-241 NKFKEELEKYNQV
+241 NKYKEELAKYNQT
-254 ITNYTA
+254 ITNYNA
-260 EYDVWTK
+260 EYNIWMK

>member
-1 MESNSV
+1 M
-7 FFSENGLTS
+7 TS

-43 TTSVTLI
+43 NTSVSII
-50 DCNSKVTTS
+50 DSNNDVTIS
-59 IGKDATFLELVETK
+59 IGKDATFLELIENK
-73 LNKISEAKSLIA
+73 LNKISVAKSLIA

-91 KAKENL
+91 KAKEKL
-97 QAELTRLSLEDWV
+97 QQELNQLSLYDWI
-110 KMEKNETIPEVH
+110 KTEKNETVPVYPE
-122 PMRGRYMTID
+122 RDDYMTED
-132 NYYASL
+132 DYYASL
-138 NIKDRNRYYMLETKA
+138 NIKDRNRYYMLETQA

-169 REELT
+169 REELS
-174 DKLNRPH
+174 DKLNKPH

-194 YKPSVEQSKVEDLF
+194 YNPSVEQSKVEDLF

-218 QAELNGMKH
+218 QAQLNGMKH
-227 ECELALTANRISID
+227 ECELALSENRISID
-241 NKFKEELEKYNQV
+241 NAYKEELEKYNQTINKYNV
-254 ITNYTA
+254 
-260 EYDVWTK
+260 EYNLWTK

>member
-1 MESNSV
+1 MESNTV
-7 FFSENGLTS
+7 FFSDNGLTS

-25 AKEYVQNIEKDLS
+25 AKEYVQNIEKDLN
-38 NTSFI
+38 NTSFVN
-43 TTSVTLI
+43 TSVTLI
-50 DCNSKVTTS
+50 DSNNNVKIS

-97 QAELTRLSLEDWV
+97 QAELNRLSLADWV
-110 KMEKNETIPEVH
+110 KMEKNETLPEY
-122 PMRGRYMTID
+122 PERDNYMTED
-132 NYYASL
+132 DYYASL
-138 NIKDRNRYYMLETKA
+138 NIKDRNRYYMLETQA

-169 REELT
+169 REELS

-194 YKPSVEQSKVEDLF
+194 YNPSVEQSKVEDLF

-213 DYRQV
+213 DHRQV
-218 QAELNGMKH
+218 QAQLNGMKH
-227 ECELALTANRISID
+227 ECELALSANRISID
-241 NKFKEELEKYNQV
+241 NKYKEELEKYSQV
-254 ITNYTA
+254 QTKYMSEFNLWI
-260 EYDVWTK
+260 K
-267 KKSQEYASLKIA
+267 KKAQEYASLKIA

>member
-1 MESNSV
+1 MESNNV

-43 TTSVTLI
+43 NTSVSII
-50 DCNSKVTTS
+50 DSNNDVTIS
-59 IGKDATFLELVETK
+59 IGKDATFLELIENK
-73 LNKISEAKSLIA
+73 LNKISAAKSLIA

-91 KAKENL
+91 KAKEKL
-97 QAELTRLSLEDWV
+97 QQELNQLSLYDWI
-110 KMEKNETIPEVH
+110 KTEKNETVPVYPE
-122 PMRGRYMTID
+122 RDDYMTED
-132 NYYASL
+132 DYYASL
-138 NIKDRNRYYMLETKA
+138 NIKDRNRYYMLETQA

-169 REELT
+169 REELS
-174 DKLNRPH
+174 DKLNKPH

-194 YKPSVEQSKVEDLF
+194 YNPSVEQSKVEDLF

-218 QAELNGMKH
+218 QAQLNGMKH
-227 ECELALTANRISID
+227 ECELALSENRISID
-241 NKFKEELEKYNQV
+241 NAYKEELEKYNQTINKYNV
-254 ITNYTA
+254 
-260 EYDVWTK
+260 EYNLWTK
-267 KKSQEYASLKIA
+267 NKSQEYASLKIA

>member
-25 AKEYVQNIEKDLS
+25 AKEYVQNIEKDLN
-38 NTSFI
+38 NTSFVN
-43 TTSVTLI
+43 TSVTLI
-50 DCNSKVTTS
+50 DSNNNVTTS
-59 IGKDATFLELVETK
+59 IGNDATFLELVETK
-73 LNKISEAKSLIA
+73 LNKISDAKSLIA

-97 QAELTRLSLEDWV
+97 QAELNRLSLADWV
-110 KMEKNETIPEVH
+110 KIEKNETLPEY
-122 PMRGRYMTID
+122 PERDNYMTED
-132 NYYASL
+132 DYYASL
-138 NIKDRNRYYMLETKA
+138 NIKDRNRYYMLETQA

-169 REELT
+169 REELS

-194 YKPSVEQSKVEDLF
+194 YNPSVEQSKVEDLF

-213 DYRQV
+213 DHRQV
-218 QAELNGMKH
+218 QAQLNGMKH
-227 ECELALTANRISID
+227 ECELALSANRISID
-241 NKFKEELEKYNQV
+241 NKYKDELEKYSQV
-254 ITNYTA
+254 QTKYMSEFNLWI
-260 EYDVWTK
+260 K
-267 KKSQEYASLKIA
+267 KKIQEYASLKIA